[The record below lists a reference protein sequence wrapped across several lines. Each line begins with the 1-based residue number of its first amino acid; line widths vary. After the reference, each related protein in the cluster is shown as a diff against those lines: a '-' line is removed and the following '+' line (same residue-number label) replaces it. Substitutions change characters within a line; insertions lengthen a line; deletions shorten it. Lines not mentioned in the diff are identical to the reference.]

1 MNLNYKR
8 SHSPCFGK
16 RERTYNFNNTTYI
29 VESRYED
36 FRDKGFT
43 VKETMENLINVDF
56 THSTNDEE
64 NCKMSTER

>member
-1 MNLNYKR
+1 MKLKYPH

-16 RERTYNFNNTTYI
+16 RERTYSFNNTTYI

-36 FRDKGFT
+36 MRDKGFT
-43 VKETMENLINVDF
+43 VKESLENIINLDF

-64 NCKMSTER
+64 SGKMTAER